1 MSICYN
7 FSSSFGVLWG
17 LVKIEVDISGAKI
30 RKLFALSL
38 LFFVSGYRLV
48 IKVF

>member
-7 FSSSFGVLWG
+7 FSSSFWYSFG
-17 LVKIEVDISGAKI
+17 LVKKWVNISVAKI
-30 RKLFALSL
+30 RNLFALLL
-38 LFFVSGYRLV
+38 LFFVFCYRLV